1 MLRIFNIKQGDQ
13 FSFTVT
19 FANLQ
24 EDLTTFE
31 MGVKEEYNDSEML
44 VTKSLGNGITKIE
57 TGKYRV
63 DFTPQETQALSP
75 KLYIYDLRLSIGTTV
90 YTPLY
95 GYLNIQETVF
105 VPDEES

>member
-19 FANLQ
+19 FTNLQ

-31 MGVKEEYNDSEML
+31 MGVKEKYTDSEML

-63 DFTPQETQALSP
+63 DFTPSETQALSP
-75 KLYIYDLRLSIGTTV
+75 NLYLYDLRMSIGSTV

-105 VPDEES
+105 E

>member
-19 FANLQ
+19 FKNLQ
-24 EDLTTFE
+24 EDLTTFS
-31 MGVKEEYNDSEML
+31 MRVKREYSDATML

-63 DFTPQETQALSP
+63 DFTPSETQALSP
-75 KLYIYDLRLSIGTTV
+75 NFYVYDLRLTLGTTV
-90 YTPLY
+90 FTPLY
-95 GYLNIQETVF
+95 GYLNVEETVF
-105 VPDEES
+105 E

>member
-19 FANLQ
+19 FKNLQ
-24 EDLTTFE
+24 EDLTTFR
-31 MGVKEEYNDSEML
+31 MGVKLEYDDTML
-44 VTKSLGNGITKIE
+44 ITKSLGNGITKIS

-63 DFTPQETQALSP
+63 DFTPSETQSLSP
-75 KLYIYDLRLSIGTTV
+75 NFYVYDLRFTLGTMV

-95 GYLNIQETVF
+95 GYLNVQESVF
-105 VPDEES
+105 E

>member
-1 MLRIFNIKQGDQ
+1 MLRIFNIKQGDE

-19 FANLQ
+19 FKNLT
-24 EDLTTFE
+24 EDLTTFT
-31 MGVKEEYNDSEML
+31 MGVKLNYTDATML
-44 VTKSLGNGITKIE
+44 ITKSLNNGISKIS

-63 DFTPQETQALSP
+63 DFTPAETALLSP
-75 KLYIYDLRLSIGTTV
+75 NIYVYDLRMTLGSVV

-105 VPDEES
+105 E